1 MCHTCDAVSIR
12 PSQRAHVPR
21 DEAKRRIVAATDA
34 LLRERRY
41 NTLTIEQVMAEAGLA
56 RTVFYR
62 YYDGLP
68 HVLLSVL
75 EDLLDEVVA
84 MSAAANRPGDP
95 DVLRA
100 TLQRAVDVFDE
111 HGHLIR
117 AVVEAAAVDD
127 ELDAA
132 YNVLL
137 DHAVDE
143 TAALI
148 EDGIERGG
156 LRNVSAPD
164 VARALTI
171 MNGNYLLDALA
182 REPRQDPAVA
192 LETLMTVWTGTLG
205 MSPRS
210 AA

>member
-1 MCHTCDAVSIR
+1 
-12 PSQRAHVPR
+12 VPR
-21 DEAKRRIVAATDA
+21 AEAKRRIVAATDT

-41 NTLTIEQVMAEAGLA
+41 NALTIEQVMAEAGLA

-62 YYDGLP
+62 YFDGLP
-68 HVLLSVL
+68 HVLLGVL

-84 MSAAANRPGDP
+84 MSSEANRPGDP

-100 TLQRAVDVFDE
+100 TLQRSVDVFDA

-117 AVVEAAAVDD
+117 AIVEAAAVDE
-127 ELDAA
+127 ELDAV
-132 YNVLL
+132 YNVFV
-137 DHAVDE
+137 DRAVDE

-156 LRNVSAPD
+156 LRAVSAPD
-164 VARALTI
+164 VARALTH
-171 MNGNYLLDALA
+171 MNGHYLLDALG

-205 MSPRS
+205 MGPGS